1 MALINESR
9 RFLQTSDRIGG
20 KDSLIA
26 LPDALMLQDLFL
38 QESYDKSDKIK

>member
-1 MALINESR
+1 MALINDSLG
-9 RFLQTSDRIGG
+9 FFQTSDRIGD